1 MGKVTRR
8 AFLGW
13 LVVGSAGC
21 SRVID
26 EYTLPDLPERLVLPT
41 GLGRNPMAHLLNRAT
56 YGPRPEQILE
66 VERLGQSEWLAQ
78 QLDYRDIEDGDLE
91 LRLRRYDTLKLMS
104 RDLVSFKS
112 GDDRRFV
119 ADELAAATLMRAIYS
134 RRQLYEVMVGFWSDH
149 FSLYHFKDRVASLKT
164 VDDREVIR
172 PHALGKFGDML
183 RASAHSPAMLVYL
196 DNVLN
201 EKSHPNENY
210 AREIMELHTLD
221 VEGGYTEQD
230 IQEVARC
237 LTGWSVDRRGGF
249 EYRSEWHDDGEKV
262 VLGHVIPSGGGKGD
276 GDRVLAILIDHPSTA
291 QFVCTKLVRRLVAD
305 DPPANLVAD
314 CVTTWQAT
322 GGDLRQVVQ
331 TIFTH
336 SEFPPAPLKLKRPF
350 ELLVSLLR
358 ATNAQ
363 YDGSSDVIYRLD
375 RLGHRPF
382 GWITPDGYPD
392 TALEWSGN
400 LLGRWNLCLDVLNG
414 EQSGVDIDFGDLVK
428 LGQESSASDDALQF
442 FGRLFLKRDL
452 EVAEARALI
461 QAAGGKSL
469 AWDSERADIQNMV
482 GVLAAS
488 PAFQWR

>member
-1 MGKVTRR
+1 
-8 AFLGW
+8 
-13 LVVGSAGC
+13 
-21 SRVID
+21 
-26 EYTLPDLPERLVLPT
+26 
-41 GLGRNPMAHLLNRAT
+41 
-56 YGPRPEQILE
+56 
-66 VERLGQSEWLAQ
+66 
-78 QLDYRDIEDGDLE
+78 
-91 LRLRRYDTLKLMS
+91 
-104 RDLVSFKS
+104 
-112 GDDRRFV
+112 
-119 ADELAAATLMRAIYS
+119 
-134 RRQLYEVMVGFWSDH
+134 
-149 FSLYHFKDRVASLKT
+149 
-164 VDDREVIR
+164 
-172 PHALGKFGDML
+172 
-183 RASAHSPAMLVYL
+183 MLVYL